1 MEGKKGYLT
10 EQFVQVFRTSSGCR
24 SSGRD
29 DVVVVED
36 IICLL
41 YFGLQEIASVC
52 NSFIRPPI

>member
-1 MEGKKGYLT
+1 MVGKKGYLT
-10 EQFVQVFRTSSGCR
+10 ERFVHVFRTSSL
-24 SSGRD
+24 GRD